1 MSAFVSKRGTTKVTF
16 NPEDYPILDKEEWIE
31 VRNGVTV
38 GMIASMSENGTA
50 PVSNFLLRSIT
61 GWSFDEDINE
71 ENIEDLDLGIAMAV
85 WEKIQESLPLAFQA
99 QLPQTT
105 EV

>member
-31 VRNGVTV
+31 IRNGVTV
-38 GMIASMSENGTA
+38 DTISSLQNSSTA
-50 PVSNFLLRSIT
+50 PLPNFLLHSIT

-71 ENIEDLDLGIAMAV
+71 ENIKDLDLGIAMAV
-85 WEKIQESLPLAFQA
+85 WEKLQESLPLAFQA
-99 QLPQTT
+99 QSLQTT